1 MLRAAPVVNIGM
13 GEEDEAREREQLGEK
28 RESEGRGGAGLPMG
42 GLGRLPVH
50 GRIGPMV
57 QGQGRL
63 THSPLQAVLPSL
75 TDGRQTTAMTSCMH

>member
-28 RESEGRGGAGLPMG
+28 RESEGRGRGCLHTHWCRIG

-75 TDGRQTTAMTSCMH
+75 TDGR